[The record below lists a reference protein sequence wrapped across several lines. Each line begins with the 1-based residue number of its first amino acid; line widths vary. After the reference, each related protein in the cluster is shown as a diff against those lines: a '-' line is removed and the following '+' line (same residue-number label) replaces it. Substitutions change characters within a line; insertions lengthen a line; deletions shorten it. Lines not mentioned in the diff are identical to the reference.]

1 MEFTLVKGD
10 LNRIG
15 EYRDLFLD
23 SKLYDAYFSEG
34 TVLEDVLKQGV
45 AEGNLYVAV
54 NERSEAMGVMYMS
67 MSGCAGLPYIHLL
80 GVGKA
85 YRGQGLGQAMV
96 KIFIHVAEELG
107 YPNMFIMVSK
117 FNHRAKKLYESLGF
131 QPQCLLRDLMRKGV
145 SEWLLM
151 RPADKKR

>member
-1 MEFTLVKGD
+1 MDFTLVKGD
-10 LNRIG
+10 LSKAE

-34 TVLEDVLKQGV
+34 TALVDFLKQGIS
-45 AEGNLYVAV
+45 EGNLYVAV
-54 NERSEAMGVMYMS
+54 NERNEPMGVMYMS
-67 MSGCAGLPYIHLL
+67 MDGCAGLPYVHLL

-85 YRGQGLGQAMV
+85 FRGKGLGQAML
-96 KIFIHVAEELG
+96 KIFINVSEELG

-117 FNHRAKKLYESLGF
+117 FNNRAKRLYESMGF
-131 QPQCLLRDLMRKGV
+131 QPQCLLRDLIKKGV

-151 RPADKKR
+151 RPADRRK